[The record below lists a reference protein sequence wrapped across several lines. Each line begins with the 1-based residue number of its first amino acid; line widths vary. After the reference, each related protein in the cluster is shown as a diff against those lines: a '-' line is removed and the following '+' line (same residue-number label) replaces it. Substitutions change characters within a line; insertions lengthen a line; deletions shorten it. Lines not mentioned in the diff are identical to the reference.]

1 MENNQPEQQNSI
13 GPLSLLSIILS
24 ILSFFIGNFILNT
37 LGIVFGIVEP
47 KKSIVS
53 YLGIII
59 GVISFINDILI
70 FASYDFFM

>member
-1 MENNQPEQQNSI
+1 MENNQPDQQTPI

-47 KKSIVS
+47 KKSIIS
-53 YLGIII
+53 YLGIVI
-59 GVISFINDILI
+59 GVISFINDKLI
-70 FASYDFFM
+70 FASYDFFI

>member
-1 MENNQPEQQNSI
+1 MENNEPEQQNSI